1 MTETTAA
8 AGPRP
13 GKLRRWVKRVGITV
27 VAILVAGVAL
37 LGVAEHET
45 AKPDFCGSCHIME
58 QYHESWHADLHGGR
72 LDVACVE
79 CHYAPGERTTVKAK
93 LRGLSQVTS
102 YVSGRYGTT
111 RPRAHVSN
119 DSCLT
124 SRCHGDRSF
133 MDKEIPIGTVR
144 FKHARHLTLDA
155 QVQATLEK
163 DLAELSATLRTAVG
177 EQRFEELNALARE
190 AGPYKDRIE
199 RMAELAQGTGAE
211 VNRSE
216 LQRFSELSH
225 RGLRLAQLAEIQCT
239 NCHSYG
245 ARLELDGHKAQAK
258 HFSVTTTTC
267 YTCHFNNEGF
277 NVGTNSCL
285 LCHTQL
291 PQGEIL
297 VHKELTAEESE
308 QLQTPALTKQTIKMN
323 HASILERKVSCV
335 SCHADVASE
344 DSQVT
349 RRDCERCHDQPR
361 FFEGWQEPLT
371 VDLVATYHKAHVP
384 QQRAKCLD
392 CHSEI
397 HHQLIR
403 DTDGEEASFL
413 SSVMSHCAQC
423 HPNHHEE
430 QLELLR
436 GEGAKGVARGD
447 PNLMFGARTNCFG
460 CHSETLS
467 DDHGGE
473 VVRATI
479 SGCIACH
486 GDKHSDTF
494 EQWKMGLELI
504 QGDAVEAYAAAQKA
518 FDEAADLPEEARKK
532 AGDLLT
538 AAKSD
543 LQLVKRGNGV
553 HNVTYAIDVLDSVTQ
568 RCQQV
573 QSILAEAKGSQ

>member
-1 MTETTAA
+1 VI
-8 AGPRP
+8 G
-13 GKLRRWVKRVGITV
+13 
-27 VAILVAGVAL
+27 ILVAGAAL

-58 QYHESWHADLHGGR
+58 QYHESWQADLHGGK

-93 LRGLSQVTS
+93 LRGLSQVAS

-124 SRCHGDRSF
+124 AKCHGDQGF
-133 MDKEIPIGTVR
+133 MDKEISIGTVR
-144 FKHARHLTLDA
+144 FRHAGHLQVDP
-155 QVQATLEK
+155 QVQATVEK
-163 DLAELSATLRTAVG
+163 DLTELSATLRTAVG
-177 EQRFEELNALARE
+177 DERFEELNAVARE
-190 AGPYKDRIE
+190 AGPYKDRID
-199 RMAELAQGTGAE
+199 RMAVLAQGAGVE

-225 RGLRLAQLAEIQCT
+225 RGVRLAQLAEIQCT

-245 ARLELDGHKAQAK
+245 ARMELDGHAAHPR

-297 VHKELTAEESE
+297 VHKELSAQEGE

-323 HASILERKVSCV
+323 HAAILERKVNCV

-361 FFEGWQEPLT
+361 FFEGWQEPPS
-371 VDLVATYHKAHVP
+371 VDLVATYHKAHVQ

-403 DTDGEEASFL
+403 DTDGEEPSFL
-413 SSVMSHCAQC
+413 TSVMANCAQC
-423 HPNHHEE
+423 HPNHHTE

-436 GEGAKGVARGD
+436 GSGAKGVAKGD

-467 DDHGGE
+467 DDHSGE
-473 VVRATI
+473 VVRATL
-479 SGCIACH
+479 SGCVACH
-486 GDKHSDTF
+486 GDQHSDTF
-494 EQWKMGLELI
+494 EQWKQGLEVFL
-504 QGDAVEAYAAAQKA
+504 GDAEEAYAAAQKML
-518 FDEAADLPEEARKK
+518 DESTELPAEAREKASELLAGAKADL
-532 AGDLLT
+532 L
-538 AAKSD
+538 
-543 LQLVKRGNGV
+543 LVKRGNGV
-553 HNVTYAIDVLDSVTQ
+553 HNVTYSIEVLDAVTQ
-568 RCQQV
+568 RSQQA
-573 QSILAEAKGSQ
+573 QAILTEAKPAP